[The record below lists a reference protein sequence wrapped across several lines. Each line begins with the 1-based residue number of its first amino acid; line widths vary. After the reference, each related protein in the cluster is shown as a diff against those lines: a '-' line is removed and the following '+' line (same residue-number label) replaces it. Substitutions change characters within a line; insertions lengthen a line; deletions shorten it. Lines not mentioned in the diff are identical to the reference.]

1 MFIYFSHNFITVPS
15 MAMKIFSKDEF
26 LATSWIEK
34 AHQNGALSLG
44 TFITEWDEGKFR
56 CCAVLRNYEL
66 VVNQMLKLQRVY
78 GFDGWLIN
86 IENEVP
92 EQLLPNLVEFLRL
105 LKERSLV
112 IWYDAVTSE
121 GKLQWQDHLND
132 KNEIFFEYSDGLFT
146 NYTWTEEK
154 IKAGEEFCD
163 RKSIPKEKVYHGVD
177 VFGRNTYGGGEQN
190 THVSLAKAKEHGFNS
205 GKKIISFFH

>member
-1 MFIYFSHNFITVPS
+1 
-15 MAMKIFSKDEF
+15 
-26 LATSWIEK
+26 
-34 AHQNGALSLG
+34 
-44 TFITEWDEGKFR
+44 
-56 CCAVLRNYEL
+56 
-66 VVNQMLKLQRVY
+66 MLKLQRVY

-154 IKAGEEFCD
+154 IKSGEEFCD
-163 RKSIPKEKVYHGVD
+163 RKSIPKEKIYHGVD

-190 THVSLAKAKEHGFNS
+190 THLSIAKAKEHGFNS
-205 GKKIISFFH
+205 GKKASIFVIDKYIL